1 MVHIIIT
8 GATGAVGSEVF
19 RQALLHPSITR
30 LTLLLRRP
38 LPPDLEPSPPSPK
51 LTTIIHSDFL
61 SYPSSLLDQIRGA
74 DGVLWCMGVT
84 GAVTRSTP
92 ENGYD
97 AVTRD
102 YPIAAAKAFSTLKNK
117 GEGKFVFAYLSAAA
131 ANQVEGSYWLHA
143 AKIKGE
149 AEAALAALPASHT
162 TLATYFFRPAPIF
175 PVTPSADAG
184 LATKVRRAIFTTL
197 FPFFTIFDAVLGRAM
212 IESVL
217 EGSTGE
223 IQGWPGKGQPGNENT
238 FGISEMKLLGAR
250 SVL

>member
-1 MVHIIIT
+1 MSTLTRHNDRVGQWLT
-8 GATGAVGSEVF
+8 LPAGATGAVGSEVF

-143 AKIKGE
+143 AKIKG
-149 AEAALAALPASHT
+149 LLFVIHHW
-162 TLATYFFRPAPIF
+162 
-175 PVTPSADAG
+175 VTPDYFLWG
-184 LATKVRRAIFTTL
+184 PFRR
-197 FPFFTIFDAVLGRAM
+197 
-212 IESVL
+212 S
-217 EGSTGE
+217 
-223 IQGWPGKGQPGNENT
+223 
-238 FGISEMKLLGAR
+238 
-250 SVL
+250 